1 MILAG
6 DIGGTKT
13 DLALFDDDLTLVV
26 RQQYPSREH
35 GSLAEVVRV
44 FLGAYPAG
52 VDAACFGVSGPV
64 RSGVAA
70 TTNLPW
76 TVRATLLAD
85 ATGLGSVGLIN
96 DLEATAFGVTALS
109 PNDVAVLQT
118 GVPDAIGHQA
128 VIAAGTGLGEAGLF
142 WDGRRHRPYGS
153 EGGHASFAPRNDLEM
168 ALLTYLTEE
177 FGHVSYERV
186 LSGPGLFNI
195 YRFLRETGRGEEP
208 AWLTD
213 ELRRGDP
220 PAVIGRAALAA
231 TSALARTAL
240 RIFVSIYG
248 AEAGNLALKTYA
260 TGGVFVAGGIAP
272 KLLGAVRDGT
282 FVTAF
287 ADKGRMRGLLN
298 AIPVRVVTSNIVNL
312 LGAAHC
318 ARLVHPS
325 PA

>member
-1 MILAG
+1 MILAV

-44 FLGAYPAG
+44 FLASHPLG
-52 VDAACFGVSGPV
+52 VDAACFGVAGPV
-64 RSGVAA
+64 RNGVAA

-76 TVRATLLAD
+76 TVRTASLAD
-85 ATGLGSVGLIN
+85 AIGLTAVGLIN
-96 DLEATAFGVTALS
+96 DLEATAFGVMAL
-109 PNDVAVLQT
+109 PPEDVVVLQA
-118 GVPDAIGHQA
+118 GAADAVGHQA

-142 WDGRRHRPYGS
+142 WDGQRHRPYAS
-153 EGGHASFAPRNDLEM
+153 EGGHTSFAPRSDLEM
-168 ALLTYLTEE
+168 ALLTHLTEE

-195 YRFLRETGRGEEP
+195 YRFLRDTGRGEEP
-208 AWLTD
+208 VWLTD

-231 TSALARTAL
+231 TSELATAAL
-240 RIFVSIYG
+240 RLFVSIYG

-260 TGGVFVAGGIAP
+260 TGGIFVAGGIAP
-272 KLLGAVRDGT
+272 KLLAAVRDGT
-282 FVTAF
+282 FLTSF
-287 ADKGRMRGLLN
+287 ADKGRMRDLLS
-298 AIPVRVVTSNIVNL
+298 AIPVKVVTSNMVNL
-312 LGAAHC
+312 VGAAHR
-318 ARLVHPS
+318 ARL
-325 PA
+325 ARA